1 MASSEPKT
9 LQITLQQ
16 NKTSIQQGAAP
27 SSIKFAQFLIFF
39 SLSICIMR
47 CLEDVELKSAL
58 FSCTQYKHKD
68 DELYKQCLQLHSGD
82 PKRKKEKT
90 PITARGRRDGN
101 PWQEF
106 KELWECHMNWT
117 PERKKNHFL
126 LQNAI
131 SLQQYN
137 KLIFTEDQWK
147 SKSIYSFKHESKIP
161 SIGKILV

>member
-82 PKRKKEKT
+82 PKRKKRENT
-90 PITARGRRDGN
+90 HHSMGEERWQSMTRIWRALRGSYDLN
-101 PWQEF
+101 
-106 KELWECHMNWT
+106 T
-117 PERKKNHFL
+117 RKKINHFL

-161 SIGKILV
+161 SIGKIWI